1 MNDINDVLEKV
12 VVHKQVSDIQ
22 KFDSYQDNIE
32 YKSDP
37 LTLFITLVYSSNV
50 EQLNRKR
57 VDLNKKSILET
68 VVATLE
74 NNLNLKLTSQ
84 LNKENFNAQTYVKL
98 AKQLYTVNA
107 QENTKASYIN
117 DLVQGVSTFIALENK
132 IVVNKED
139 SIFCQ
144 YVLSNTYTLE
154 EQCSSES
161 FLDSIAAHR
170 KLNKIMN
177 LNDL

>member
-12 VVHKQVSDIQ
+12 ILPNQALDIE
-22 KFDSYQDNIE
+22 KFSSHPDNME
-32 YKSDP
+32 YKSDL
-37 LTLFITLVYSSNV
+37 LTLFITLAYSSNV

-98 AKQLYTVNA
+98 AKQLYTLNP

-117 DLVQGVSTFIALENK
+117 DLVQGVSTFVALENK

-139 SIFCQ
+139 FIFCQ
-144 YVLSNTYTLE
+144 YVLSNTYTVE

-177 LNDL
+177 LNYL